1 MEILTKEK
9 LNQISRAVVSA
20 ADPLIVILMG
30 SQSAGKARP
39 DSDIDLLVIGERS
52 KNGPWSRRRM
62 VGNIRRRLPKTDRP
76 VDVLYFTPEEVARWG
91 KATNHVINH
100 ALTEGTVIYERP

>member
-1 MEILTKEK
+1 MKRLTNKT
-9 LNQISRAVVSA
+9 LDQISRAVVFV
-20 ADPLIVILMG
+20 ADPLLVILMG
-30 SQSAGKARP
+30 SQSTGKARS

-62 VGNIRRRLPKTDRP
+62 VGDIRRKLPKTDRP
-76 VDVLYFTPEEVARWG
+76 VDVLYFTPEEVVRWG
-91 KATNHVINH
+91 NATNHVLNH